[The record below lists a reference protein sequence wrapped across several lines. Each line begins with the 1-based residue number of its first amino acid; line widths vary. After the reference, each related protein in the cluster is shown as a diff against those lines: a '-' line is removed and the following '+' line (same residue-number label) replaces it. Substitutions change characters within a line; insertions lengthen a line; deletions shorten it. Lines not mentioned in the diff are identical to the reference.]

1 MLKWV
6 AMKDY
11 RNTFKERRSIEKAK
25 GEGIR
30 WRCRWTLNL
39 LGLPPKEEVKTE
51 FSSVLTL
58 LVIHVLEFPGIQFH
72 ANKLALKE
80 KQCG

>member
-11 RNTFKERRSIEKAK
+11 RNTFKKRSIEKAK

-58 LVIHVLEFPGIQFH
+58 
-72 ANKLALKE
+72 
-80 KQCG
+80 

>member
-1 MLKWV
+1 MLKSV

-11 RNTFKERRSIEKAK
+11 RNTFKERSIEKAK

-51 FSSVLTL
+51 FL
-58 LVIHVLEFPGIQFH
+58 QF
-72 ANKLALKE
+72 
-80 KQCG
+80 